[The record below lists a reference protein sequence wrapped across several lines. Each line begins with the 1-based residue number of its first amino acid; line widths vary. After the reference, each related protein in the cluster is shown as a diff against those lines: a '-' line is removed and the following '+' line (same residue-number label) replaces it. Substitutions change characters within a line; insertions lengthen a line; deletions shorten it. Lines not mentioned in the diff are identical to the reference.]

1 MGEVEYMKH
10 LAKTVQN
17 ALLGGFMTAVLAAP
31 VYARNDQGNTST
43 GIIAPEAMV
52 FKERPARMG
61 PNGIRSSG
69 LHLAESPDKK
79 TSAPA
84 QVPWERSISSYAP
97 RSMQTINQD
106 SVPKLGRTISDSAA
120 SFVRAKP
127 VHLFHTL
134 PVEFEGTT
142 LEAYHSFWRGTSSS
156 ANSGKQVEAYNEF
169 IFEVELDGNMHWL
182 FGDKELRNAY
192 VFTGRSP
199 SKRVNK
205 RHARTLPGL
214 DPVARRR
221 LHNLHAAIRDAEQK
235 WEPPVVIRNTHS
247 SNHVVR
253 ATSFVGRRQR

>member
-1 MGEVEYMKH
+1 M
-10 LAKTVQN
+10 QN
-17 ALLGGFMTAVLAAP
+17 ALLGGFMTAVLAPP
-31 VYARNDQGNTST
+31 VYARDDQGNAST
-43 GIIAPEAMV
+43 GIIAPETTV
-52 FKERPARMG
+52 FDEPPARMG
-61 PNGIRSSG
+61 PNGIRSSA
-69 LHLAESPDKK
+69 LHLTESTDKK
-79 TSAPA
+79 ISAPA
-84 QVPWERSISSYAP
+84 EVPWERSISIYAPASSYAP

-106 SVPKLGRTISDSAA
+106 SVPKLGRAISDSAA

-127 VHLFHTL
+127 VHIYHAL

-142 LEAYHSFWRGTSSS
+142 LDAYHSFWKGASSS
-156 ANSGKQVEAYNEF
+156 TNSGKQVEAYKEF

-192 VFTGRSP
+192 VFTGKSP

-214 DPVARRR
+214 DAVARRR

-235 WEPPVVIRNTHS
+235 WEPPIVIRNTRS

-253 ATSFVGRRQR
+253 AN